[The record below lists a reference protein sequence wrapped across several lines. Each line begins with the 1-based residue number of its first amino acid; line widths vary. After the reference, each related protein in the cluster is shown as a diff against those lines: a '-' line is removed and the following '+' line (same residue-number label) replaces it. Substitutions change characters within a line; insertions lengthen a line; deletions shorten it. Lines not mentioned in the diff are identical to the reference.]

1 MIPQISEFNQIC
13 SKYLLKLHIL
23 QYLQFSL
30 WFRKSK
36 SYKDL
41 EDERIVLGKNHY
53 ELVLTSVLH
62 VWHLLLDRTVW
73 LAGRPSGLT
82 WYHCSWGKQ
91 LINIIHAMYYS
102 YCVCDS
108 LHELK
113 RVSVKSSVLKCHAL
127 QVMPGFFFFWEWI
140 LPLKH
145 TNTIAA
151 NKVFSVFSVF
161 RICRSF
167 LLLVNWQGF
176 SLAGGLWQKRTA
188 LVLLQHFFIAS
199 CSDSRKTFTEK
210 KNNSQLKNGFTSP
223 PLYNVHAA
231 NQVSDVLFVFI
242 ILCRGTEPV
251 RQVPDKRQHPPS
263 YCPVLQCTEAS
274 GSVLKWTP
282 LFLTVFLEGFLFFK

>member
-1 MIPQISEFNQIC
+1 MIGWQTLWSDLVPLFMGKTTN
-13 SKYLLKLHIL
+13 KYHSCYVLFIL
-23 QYLQFSL
+23 CMWFS
-30 WFRKSK
+30 
-36 SYKDL
+36 
-41 EDERIVLGKNHY
+41 
-53 ELVLTSVLH
+53 
-62 VWHLLLDRTVW
+62 
-73 LAGRPSGLT
+73 
-82 WYHCSWGKQ
+82 SWTQ
-91 LINIIHAMYYS
+91 
-102 YCVCDS
+102 
-108 LHELK
+108 
-113 RVSVKSSVLKCHAL
+113 KSSCEVFSSQMPHASGNAW
-127 QVMPGFFFFWEWI
+127 VFFFWEWI

-161 RICRSF
+161 HICRSF

-199 CSDSRKTFTEK
+199 CSDSCKTFTEK

-242 ILCRGTEPV
+242 ILRRGTEPV